1 MYSNDQDILRHI
13 HEETQYLL
21 SKHYVT
27 YDELIASPTL
37 QRAFVRSIEV
47 IGEATKKLS
56 ELFRDNNKEIDWKAI
71 AGMRD
76 KLIHD
81 YFGVDYQIVYDVV
94 KNEIPKLNNVIEK
107 NNDQLSL
114 F

>member
-1 MYSNDQDILRHI
+1 LYSNDQDILRHI